1 MLKRTL
7 FVLFSLLIVLM
18 LFSLPIMANNRTAE
32 SSVNSD
38 NMQAPVVNVDILDET
53 VSSRESNSDTTSPEE
68 TIMNEVEVNDNDIT
82 LDSEIVENRD
92 SMSQTEDIPDPD
104 NNNPDESVDN
114 SDNSKYND
122 LSDGTRMDQT
132 EPEKTESSMFDAN
145 SYNYENFPTN
155 IEVVEIVDGYRLKMS
170 VQNNSGQDILLDQS
184 TIFSRFFAYDVQN
197 ENWLYLREKNW
208 DIDPKLFPAGQT
220 FTEEFDLTIQTLSQ
234 FTGNPQGEYMFWA
247 VPSIVS
253 NNFHTQLVT
262 VYAKVAFPAES

>member
-7 FVLFSLLIVLM
+7 FVLVSLLIVLM

-38 NMQAPVVNVDILDET
+38 NMQAPVVNVDNLDET
-53 VSSRESNSDTTSPEE
+53 INSRESNSEITTSED
-68 TIMNEVEVNDNDIT
+68 TNVNEAEISNDDMPSEYENIEIRDGVNESVNLT
-82 LDSEIVENRD
+82 
-92 SMSQTEDIPDPD
+92 D

-114 SDNSKYND
+114 SDNSKDND

-145 SYNYENFPTN
+145 SYNYEDFPTN
-155 IEVVEIVDGYRLKMS
+155 IEVVEIGDGYRLKMS

-220 FTEEFDLTIQTLSQ
+220 FTEEFDLTRQTLSQ
-234 FTGNPQGEYMFWA
+234 YTGNPQGEYMFWA